1 MNSTFGSIYIYIKKT
16 EIEKNRFST
25 ICIGRAV
32 GSRIGQMLS
41 KVQDWPKFRPGI
53 AFCTNQFHLPKN
65 GRESL
70 KLVSW
75 NEISIWSIP
84 TTFSDF
90 PFGRVKNCFQGKV
103 LSFFFPF

>member
-1 MNSTFGSIYIYIKKT
+1 
-16 EIEKNRFST
+16 
-25 ICIGRAV
+25 
-32 GSRIGQMLS
+32 MLS

-75 NEISIWSIP
+75 NEISVWSIP

-90 PFGRVKNCFQGKV
+90 PGWGESRTVFKGKFY
-103 LSFFFPF
+103 LFFFLFNFAFKIPNTV

>member
-1 MNSTFGSIYIYIKKT
+1 
-16 EIEKNRFST
+16 
-25 ICIGRAV
+25 
-32 GSRIGQMLS
+32 MLS

-75 NEISIWSIP
+75 NEISVWSIP

-90 PFGRVKNCFQGKV
+90 PLGRVKNCFQGKV
-103 LSFFFPF
+103 LSFFILFIRLCLLIKTTVPVIQVMDLLSKGTSKIVDVKFSK

>member
-1 MNSTFGSIYIYIKKT
+1 
-16 EIEKNRFST
+16 
-25 ICIGRAV
+25 
-32 GSRIGQMLS
+32 MLS
-41 KVQDWPKFRPGI
+41 KVQDWPKLRPGI

-75 NEISIWSIP
+75 NEIFVWSIP

-90 PFGRVKNCFQGKV
+90 PLGRVKNCFQGKV
-103 LSFFFPF
+103 LSFFFFLFNFAFKIPNTV